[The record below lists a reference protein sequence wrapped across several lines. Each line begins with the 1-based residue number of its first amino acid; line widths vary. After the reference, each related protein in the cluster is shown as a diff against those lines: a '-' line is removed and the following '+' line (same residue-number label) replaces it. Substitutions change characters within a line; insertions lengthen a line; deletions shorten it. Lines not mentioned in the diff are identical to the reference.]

1 MKRFFVRYGFNQS
14 HAIASDL
21 SKAEASRTFG
31 TPEHLAAL
39 VFVAFTYESAL
50 NHLGQLAFPTWDEHF
65 DRLSPEA
72 KLALLTDKGR
82 LAPDY
87 TRRPYQSFSTVFKVR
102 NGLAHPKVFEAEVT
116 EEQLQ
121 QPDKWPRPKWIAQA
135 NTLDVARALAD
146 LDEVVQALQNA
157 LQVVLPPKFLLG
169 EVVQRA
175 PAKA

>member
-82 LAPDY
+82 GRVQTLAA
-87 TRRPYQSFSTVFKVR
+87 SST
-102 NGLAHPKVFEAEVT
+102 G
-116 EEQLQ
+116 
-121 QPDKWPRPKWIAQA
+121 
-135 NTLDVARALAD
+135 
-146 LDEVVQALQNA
+146 
-157 LQVVLPPKFLLG
+157 VLPD
-169 EVVQRA
+169 RA
-175 PAKA
+175 SVAHVSRIRCAAKAVYALIVAINLAVPRTLIARFML